1 MKIHAL
7 TLIACIFSLLSASP
21 LSAQFASPIRID
33 SATHLITNIVTADI
47 NNDQL
52 NDLIVTQKFSANS
65 LIAYYLNQGNFS
77 FGPETTIAAG
87 NSQVTNIAV
96 GDFNNDNW
104 LDIVSIGDAN
114 NEVTLYINN
123 ALSFTPQVLDSFLFF
138 ESDVAALDVNN
149 DNQLDI
155 VAVGGTT
162 FKVFKNNGSGNFT
175 TETISGPI
183 EDFFDITAADID
195 ADGFTDVITGG
206 SNISVYKN
214 TNGNLQYDSARSSQ
228 IPSSNNLFL
237 RLVDLDNDGDADL
250 FSEDNNSSGARW
262 MENDGNGNFS
272 NLQIIDAD
280 ATFIRSGGLVDVDND
295 SDIDLLLLKDF
306 NVHFYANDGQGNF
319 STSTLV
325 YDAPTTISTLHASDF
340 NNDGLKD
347 LVWSSDLSVQQNIL
361 VTSTAE
367 HAPKQHKIKI
377 YPNPSNGE
385 QLMLVSS
392 QEATVTISNLQGQIV
407 CPTIQVFKGQNQLP
421 LHSLPPQIYLL
432 QVELPTEIVTQKIV
446 VR

>member
-7 TLIACIFSLLSASP
+7 TLIACIFSLLSTSP
-21 LSAQFASPIRID
+21 LSAQFASPIPVD

-65 LIAYYLNQGNFS
+65 LIAFYLNEGNFS

-114 NEVTLYINN
+114 NEVTLYTNS
-123 ALSFTPQVLDSFLFF
+123 ALTFTAQVLDSFPFF

-149 DNQLDI
+149 DTHLDI

-162 FKVFKNNGSGNFT
+162 FKVFKNNGSGSFT
-175 TETISGPI
+175 TETVSGPI

-214 TNGNLQYDSARSSQ
+214 TNGNLQYDSTRSSQ

-280 ATFIRSGGLVDVDND
+280 ATFIRSGSLVDVDND

-306 NVHFYANDGQGNF
+306 NVHFYANDGLGNF
-319 STSTLV
+319 STSTLI
-325 YDAPTTISTLHASDF
+325 YDAATTISVVNAADF
-340 NNDGLKD
+340 NNDGFKD
-347 LVWSSDLSVQQNIL
+347 LIWSSNLSIQPNNL

-367 HAPKQHKIKI
+367 ISPKHQTIRV
-377 YPNPSNGE
+377 YPNPSNGN
-385 QLMLVSS
+385 QLVLESS
-392 QEATVTISNLQGQIV
+392 QAATATLFNLQGQIV
-407 CPTIQVFKGQNQLP
+407 RPTIQVTKGKNQLP
-421 LHSLPPQIYLL
+421 FHSLPPQIYLL
-432 QVELPTEIVTQKIV
+432 QIKYPTEIITQKIV
-446 VR
+446 VQ